1 MAEFTVLHR
10 DEFERSGRWLL
21 ARRSLGLESFGMNL
35 VELEPEG
42 SIPEHDEL
50 ERDQEEIFVVL
61 EGDVAIVIDGT
72 EHPAPA
78 GTFARL
84 DPRPLRTVVNK
95 GDEPA
100 LVLIASAPTTSGYE
114 PQGWNYRLKA
124 CCAG

>member
-1 MAEFTVLHR
+1 MAEFTILHQ
-10 DEFERSGRWLL
+10 DDFERSGRWLL
-21 ARRSLGLESFGMNL
+21 ARRSLGLKAFGMNV
-35 VELEPEG
+35 VEIEPG
-42 SIPEHDEL
+42 GGIPEHDEI

-61 EGDVAIVIDGT
+61 EGDAAIVVDGT

-95 GDEPA
+95 GERPA

-114 PQGWNYRLKA
+114 PQGWN
-124 CCAG
+124 

>member
-1 MAEFTVLHR
+1 MAEFTILHR
-10 DEFERSGRWLL
+10 DDFERSGRWLL
-21 ARRSLGLESFGMNL
+21 GRRSLGLKSFGMNL
-35 VELEPEG
+35 VEIEPGG

-50 ERDQEEIFVVL
+50 ERDQEELFVVL
-61 EGDVAIVIDGT
+61 EGDAAIVGDGT

-95 GDEPA
+95 GEGPA

-114 PQGWNYRLKA
+114 SDSWN
-124 CCAG
+124 

>member
-21 ARRSLGLESFGMNL
+21 GRRSLGLESFGMNL
-35 VELEPEG
+35 VELEPG
-42 SIPEHDEL
+42 GRIPEHDEV
-50 ERDQEEIFVVL
+50 ERDQEELFVVL
-61 EGDVAIVIDGT
+61 EGDTAIVVDGT
-72 EHPAPA
+72 EHAAPA

-95 GDEPA
+95 GAGPA

-114 PQGWNYRLKA
+114 PQGWN
-124 CCAG
+124 

>member
-10 DEFERSGRWLL
+10 NEFERSGRWLL

-50 ERDQEEIFVVL
+50 ERHQEEIFVVL

-78 GTFARL
+78 GTFGRL

-114 PQGWNYRLKA
+114 PQGWN
-124 CCAG
+124 